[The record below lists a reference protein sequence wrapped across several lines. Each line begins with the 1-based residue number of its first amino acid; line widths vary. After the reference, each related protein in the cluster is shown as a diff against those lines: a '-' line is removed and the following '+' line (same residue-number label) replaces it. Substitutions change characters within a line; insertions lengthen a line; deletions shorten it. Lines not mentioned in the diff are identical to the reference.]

1 MWQQLLCL
9 VVTCNYNNK
18 LHVLKERLDD
28 VKVTTYLN
36 KPYVSL
42 KENSEKMSGN
52 DKFEGFIPDMMKEM
66 TKILGIEFSINVVKD
81 ARYGLCNNG
90 NCTGMIGEVLRGEA
104 DLAIADLTIAPKR
117 VLTVDFTQ
125 PFMTGGVTVLVNN
138 PDPNLNT
145 VEDLLEHGY
154 SFLCVGGGSTENFLK
169 SSRLSIHEK
178 IANSLETINKF
189 DEGFERVLNSGEKL
203 AVLAELSTANY
214 HASEHCSLKIIGEPL
229 NSVGYGIAMA
239 KGIAV
244 KTNEG
249 VFEVRTLM
257 DHAILQMKYD
267 STLELLQSK
276 WWPKKC

>member
-18 LHVLKERLDD
+18 IFPPR
-28 VKVTTYLN
+28 
-36 KPYVSL
+36 SL
-42 KENSEKMSGN
+42 LQKMSGN

-90 NCTGMIGEVLRGEA
+90 NCTGMIGEILRGEA
-104 DLAIADLTIAPKR
+104 ELAIADLTVAPKR

-145 VEDLLEHGY
+145 LEDLLEHGY

-169 SSRLSIHEK
+169 SSRVSIHEK
-178 IANSLETINKF
+178 IANSLETITNF
-189 DEGFERVLNSGEKL
+189 NEGFERVLKSGEKI
-203 AVLAELSTANY
+203 AVLAELSTAKY

-244 KTNEG
+244 RTNEG
-249 VFEVRTLM
+249 VFEVRTLL
-257 DHAILQMKYD
+257 DHAILQMRYD